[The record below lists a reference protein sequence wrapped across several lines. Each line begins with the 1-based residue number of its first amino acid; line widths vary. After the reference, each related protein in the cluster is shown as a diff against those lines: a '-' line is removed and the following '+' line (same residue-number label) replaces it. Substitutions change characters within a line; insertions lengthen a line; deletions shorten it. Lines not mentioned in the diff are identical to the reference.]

1 MDCKISKRISLLSF
15 LMTLMIVVF
24 HCQCQGDP
32 TGFGTADVF
41 LFTALSEN
49 IDTFGMV
56 AMSYFFAI
64 TGFLLFYKL
73 DFSTYPAKIKKRVFS
88 LLIPFLIWQVIFI
101 CYQLCLGAKYN
112 IADTLSSIFFMSA
125 KPPNGVLWYVYAV
138 FLLAVLSPLWLFVF
152 KSKIAGLLTTAIVP
166 IVSYILLKFTPV
178 FTESFMSYGYID
190 QIIDN
195 LPAYCFGAWC
205 GYWQGKI
212 DKSDV
217 FGGCL
222 IAALCALFFNNMLSG
237 LFVYT
242 VIRLLPI
249 ALIYL
254 LPVKEGKGRVFHTS
268 FLIYAI
274 HRPIQMFVRD
284 HGFSLILK
292 GVGSIFLANVIYIL
306 LSLVLV
312 IFAAW
317 LIYRVLS
324 KLSPLALRLLTGG
337 RAG

>member
-1 MDCKISKRISLLSF
+1 MDRKISKRISLLSF
-15 LMTLMIVVF
+15 IMTLLIVVF
-24 HCQCQGDP
+24 HCQCQGDSSN
-32 TGFGTADVF
+32 FGKVDTF

-64 TGFLLFYKL
+64 TGFLLFYNL
-73 DFSTYPAKIKKRVFS
+73 DFNTYQDKLKKRVFS
-88 LLIPFLIWQVIFI
+88 LLIPFLVWQIIFI
-101 CYQLCLGAKYN
+101 CYQLCLGAKYDILN
-112 IADTLSSIFFMSA
+112 TLSSIFLMSA

-138 FLLAVLSPLWLFVF
+138 FILAVLSPIWLFVF
-152 KSKIAGLLTTAIVP
+152 KSKLAGSLSIAIAP
-166 IVSYILLKFTPV
+166 IVCHILLKFTPG
-178 FTESFMSYGYID
+178 FAEGFMSYGYIA

-205 GYWQGKI
+205 GYWYGKL
-212 DKSDV
+212 DKGDV
-217 FGGCL
+217 FVGCL

-242 VIRLLPI
+242 LIRLLPI

-254 LPVKEGKGRVFHTS
+254 LPVKEGNGRVFHTS

-274 HRPIQMFVRD
+274 HRPIQMFIRD
-284 HGFSLILK
+284 HGFSLILNS
-292 GVGSIFLANVIYIL
+292 VGSIFLANVIYIL
-306 LSLVLV
+306 LSLVMV

-324 KLSPLALRLLTGG
+324 KVSPKALALLTGG